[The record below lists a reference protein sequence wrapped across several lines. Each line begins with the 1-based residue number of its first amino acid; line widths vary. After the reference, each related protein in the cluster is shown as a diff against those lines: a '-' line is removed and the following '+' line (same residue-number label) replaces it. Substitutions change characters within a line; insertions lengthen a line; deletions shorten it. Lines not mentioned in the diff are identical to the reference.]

1 MKIRDAAEQEA
12 GLLSGLA
19 LRSTADWGDS
29 RDSLDACRDELPSSG
44 EDLRDLTCVVA
55 EVEGKIVGFYALERL
70 SPSRVELEAPFVEPA
85 RIGRGY
91 GRALI
96 ERARRKESRGGQ

>member
-1 MKIRDAAEQEA
+1 MKFE
-12 GLLSGLA
+12 
-19 LRSTADWGDS
+19 
-29 RDSLDACRDELPSSG
+29 
-44 EDLRDLTCVVA
+44 
-55 EVEGKIVGFYALERL
+55 YL
-70 SPSRVELEAPFVEPA
+70 SPSRVELEALFVEPA